1 MSKVI
6 SNPPDAS
13 ALMTTA
19 RSLGNYNLAGALA
32 DLIDNCIKA
41 QAAEISITCD
51 YNEGVPE
58 VRIRDDGYGMSTSE
72 LHAAMRPASTHPAE
86 HRAVDD
92 LGRFGWGMKSASFS
106 QCKCLTVISKK
117 AGRISGAAWNLDD
130 IDNWS
135 MTVLSSGESS
145 GLLNQPIAGTSGTEL
160 IWTKCDR
167 LSEDRSLGL
176 SQFNEL
182 IVAAR
187 NRLSIIFHR
196 YIRGSHGASKL
207 QISINGTPLEESDPF
222 YTSHPATQILPEESV
237 VLRTGQVIR
246 LRAYTLPHYSKLRKR
261 EYETLGGEEG
271 YVKNQGFYIYRNN
284 RLIIWG
290 TWFRLAK
297 HGELS
302 KLVRIS
308 IDISNDLD
316 TMWKITVD
324 KSDAQLP
331 AALKSRLKDL
341 IENFKEKSVRVFQSR
356 GGRVDNNSTVS
367 VWKRHAKNQQ
377 IRYSVNRTH
386 PLLEK
391 LLDRLDGDDRKH
403 VQGVLKL
410 IENHFPVDAIYS
422 DTSSDPRGL
431 NQSNTNR
438 EEFDQFL
445 RDTVPLLLSRCD
457 GPTDIK
463 GLLKNVEPYASNWG
477 AVQEYLKSRKL
488 I

>member
-1 MSKVI
+1 MSNVI

-19 RSLGNYNLAGALA
+19 RSLGNYDLAGALA
-32 DLIDNCIKA
+32 DLIDNSIKA
-41 QAAEISITCD
+41 QASEISITCD

-58 VRIRDDGYGMSTSE
+58 VRIRDDGYGMSASE
-72 LHAAMRPASTHPAE
+72 LRAAMRPASTHPAE
-86 HRAVDD
+86 LRAVDD

-106 QCKCLTVISKK
+106 QCKCVTVISKK
-117 AGRISGAAWNLDD
+117 AGRITGAAWDLDD
-130 IDNWS
+130 IDDWS

-145 GLLNQPIAGTSGTEL
+145 GLLKQPFPGTSGTEL

-167 LSEDRSLGL
+167 LSEDSTLGF

-187 NRLSIIFHR
+187 SRLSVIFHR
-196 YIRGSHGASKL
+196 YLRGSHGASKL
-207 QISINGTPLEESDPF
+207 PISVNGTPLEEIDPF
-222 YTSHPATQILPEESV
+222 YTRHPATQALPEETV
-237 VLRTGQVIR
+237 VLRTGEIIR
-246 LRAYTLPHYSKLRKR
+246 LRAYTLPHYSKLRR
-261 EYETLGGEEG
+261 SEYETLGGEEG
-271 YVKNQGFYIYRNN
+271 YVKNQGFYIHRNN

-324 KSDAQLP
+324 KSDVQLP

-341 IENFKEKSVRVFQSR
+341 IENFREKSVRVFQSR
-356 GGRVDNNSTVS
+356 GGSVDNNSTVS
-367 VWKRHAKNQQ
+367 VWSRHVKKQQ
-377 IRYSVNRTH
+377 IRYSVNRDH
-386 PLLEK
+386 PLLEN
-391 LLDRLDGDDRKH
+391 LLDRLDGDDRTH
-403 VQGVLKL
+403 VQAVLKL
-410 IENHFPVDAIYS
+410 IENYFPVDAIFS
-422 DTSSDPRGL
+422 DASSDPRGL
-431 NQSNTNR
+431 SQSATGR
-438 EEFDQFL
+438 EEFDRFI

-457 GPTDIK
+457 DPAEIA
-463 GLLKNVEPYASNWG
+463 GLLKNTEPYASNWG
-477 AVQEYLKSRKL
+477 PVEEYLKSRGL